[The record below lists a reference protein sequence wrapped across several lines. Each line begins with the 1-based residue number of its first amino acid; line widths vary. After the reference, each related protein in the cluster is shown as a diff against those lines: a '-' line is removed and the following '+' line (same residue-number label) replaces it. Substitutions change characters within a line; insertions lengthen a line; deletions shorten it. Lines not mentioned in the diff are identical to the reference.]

1 MKWII
6 QFWRLMT
13 IQYILVK
20 HGVDRVVLTV
30 PGLERWRF
38 LSYFNPWNW
47 FRDRSRSDAESI
59 RLALEALG
67 PIFVKFG
74 QLLSTRPDL
83 LPDDIIAELSKLQ
96 DQVPPFSGELAQ
108 KIVERSY
115 GLPTSEVFAEFDLNP
130 LASASISQVHAAKLK
145 TGESVVVKVLR
156 PDILKLIKHDIALM
170 YFVARLTTRFWSQG
184 YRLRPVEVV
193 AEFEQT
199 ITDEL
204 DLMREAANAS
214 QLRRNFTGSSLLVVP
229 KVYWDYC
236 RSDILVIE
244 RIDGIPVSDVEQL
257 RSQKFDLKKLAEAG
271 VEIFFTQVFRDS
283 FFHADMHPGNIF
295 VSRHNPESPHYI
307 AIDFGIM
314 GTLSP
319 LDQRYIAENLLAFFR
334 RDYRQVAI
342 LHVESGWVPP
352 DTRIDAFEAAIRCVC
367 EPIFERPL
375 KEISFGKLLLRLFQ
389 TAGRFNMTIQP
400 QLLLLQ
406 KTLLNVEGLGRQLYP
421 ELDLWTTAL
430 PFLESW
436 MQKRIGI
443 KALARNVV
451 DRAPGWAEKLTDM
464 PDLVYRAIQEH
475 LHILRV
481 GPRPVPPSKI
491 LHKSPLKRLLF
502 GSGVAFIAA
511 STISLWFADSQLELR
526 TAAGWSIIGFGI
538 ILLFISSMMDRNA
551 TKL

>member
-1 MKWII
+1 MRWII

-20 HGVDRVVLTV
+20 HGIDRVVLAV
-30 PGLERWRF
+30 PGLERWQF
-38 LSYFNPWNW
+38 LSYLNPWNL
-47 FRDRSRSDAESI
+47 FRNKSRSDAESI

-74 QLLSTRPDL
+74 QLLSTRPDII
-83 LPDDIIAELSKLQ
+83 PDDIVAELSKLQ

-108 KIVERSY
+108 KIVEKSY
-115 GLPTSEVFAEFDLNP
+115 GKPVSEVFSEFDLTP

-170 YFVARLTTRFWSQG
+170 YLVARLTTRFWSEG
-184 YRLRPVEVV
+184 YRLRPMEVV

-199 ITDEL
+199 IKDEL
-204 DLMREAANAS
+204 DMMREAANAS

-236 RSDILVIE
+236 RGDILVLE
-244 RIDGIPVSDVEQL
+244 RIDGIPVSDIEQL
-257 RSQKFDLKKLAEAG
+257 KSQKFDLKKLAETG

-295 VSRHNPESPHYI
+295 VSRHNPENPHYI
-307 AIDFGIM
+307 AVDFGIM

-319 LDQRYIAENLLAFFR
+319 FDQRYIAENLLAFFR

-367 EPIFERPL
+367 EPIFEKPL

-389 TAGRFNMTIQP
+389 TAGRFNMTVQP

-406 KTLLNVEGLGRQLYP
+406 KTLLNIEGLGRQLYP
-421 ELDLWTTAL
+421 DLDLWSTAL
-430 PFLESW
+430 PFLERW
-436 MQKRIGI
+436 MQQRIGV

-475 LHILRV
+475 LQILRMAPKSPSEN
-481 GPRPVPPSKI
+481 PRVQ
-491 LHKSPLKRLLF
+491 KSPLKRLLF

-511 STISLWFADSQLELR
+511 SIISFWFADSQLELR
-526 TAAGWSIIGFGI
+526 TAASWFVSGFGVL
-538 ILLFISSMMDRNA
+538 LLFISTLMDR
-551 TKL
+551 KSI

>member
-1 MKWII
+1 MKSLV

-13 IQYILVK
+13 INYILIK
-20 HGVDRVVLTV
+20 HGIDRMVFTA

-38 LSYFNPWNW
+38 VSYLNPWNW
-47 FRDRSRSDAESI
+47 FRSQKHSQAESA

-83 LPDDIIAELSKLQ
+83 LPDDIVLELSKLQ
-96 DQVPPFSGELAQ
+96 DRVPPFSGELA
-108 KIVERSY
+108 KKMIEASY
-115 GLPTSEVFAEFDLNP
+115 GLPVTEVFAEFDTTP
-130 LASASISQVHAAKLK
+130 LASASIAQVHAATLK
-145 TGESVVVKVLR
+145 SGESVVVKVLR
-156 PDILKLIKHDIALM
+156 PDIMKLIKHDISLM
-170 YFVARLTTRFWSQG
+170 YLVARITERFWSEG

-199 ITDEL
+199 LKDEL

-214 QLRRNFTGSSLLVVP
+214 QLRRNFSGSTMLIVP

-236 RSDILVIE
+236 RSDVMVIE
-244 RIDGIPVSDVEQL
+244 RVDGIPVSDVTELKRRQ
-257 RSQKFDLKKLAEAG
+257 FDLKKLAENG

-295 VSRHNPESPHYI
+295 VSKQDPENPHYL
-307 AIDFGIM
+307 AVDFGIM

-319 LDQRYIAENLLAFFR
+319 TDQRYIAENLLAFFR
-334 RDYRQVAI
+334 RDYRQVAL

-352 DTRIDAFEAAIRCVC
+352 ETRVDAFESAIRCVC

-421 ELDLWTTAL
+421 ELDLWSTAK
-430 PFLESW
+430 PYLERW
-436 MQKRIGI
+436 MQERIGI
-443 KALARNVV
+443 KALARNVI
-451 DRAPGWAEKLTDM
+451 DKAPGWAEKMTDM
-464 PDLVYRAIQEH
+464 PDLVYRALQEH
-475 LHILRV
+475 LQVLRL
-481 GPRPVPPSKI
+481 GPKPAQLSTVRRV
-491 LHKSPLKRLLF
+491 SPLKRLLF
-502 GSGVAFIAA
+502 GGGIAFIAA
-511 STISLWFADSQLELR
+511 AIINLWFSNSQLELR
-526 TAAGWSIIGFGI
+526 HAAQLSVIGLGAA
-538 ILLFISSMMDRNA
+538 LLLISVMMRRHA
-551 TKL
+551 A

>member
-1 MKWII
+1 MKWIV

-20 HGVDRVVLTV
+20 HGIDRVVLTV
-30 PGLERWRF
+30 PGLERWKF

-47 FRDRSRSDAESI
+47 FRSKSRNDAESI

-74 QLLSTRPDL
+74 QLLSTRPDII
-83 LPDDIIAELSKLQ
+83 PDDIVAELSKLQ

-108 KIVERSY
+108 KIVEKSY
-115 GLPTSEVFAEFDLNP
+115 GMSVSEIFSEFDLTP

-145 TGESVVVKVLR
+145 TGEDVVVKVLR
-156 PDILKLIKHDIALM
+156 PDVLKLIKHDIALM
-170 YFVARLTTRFWSQG
+170 YLVARLTTRFWSEG

-199 ITDEL
+199 ILDEL

-214 QLRRNFTGSSLLVVP
+214 QLRRNFTGSTLLVVP

-236 RSDILVIE
+236 RGDILVLE
-244 RIDGIPVSDVEQL
+244 RVDGIPVSDVEQL
-257 RSQKFDLKKLAEAG
+257 NRQKFDLKKLAETG

-295 VSRHNPESPHYI
+295 VSRHNPENPHYI
-307 AIDFGIM
+307 AVDFGIM

-319 LDQRYIAENLLAFFR
+319 FDQRYIAENLLAFFR

-352 DTRIDAFEAAIRCVC
+352 DTRIDAFETAIRCVC
-367 EPIFERPL
+367 EPIFEKPL

-406 KTLLNVEGLGRQLYP
+406 KTLLNIEGLGRQLYP
-421 ELDLWTTAL
+421 DLDLWATAL
-430 PFLESW
+430 PFLERW
-436 MQKRIGI
+436 MQQRIGV

-475 LHILRV
+475 LQILRLAPKTAAV
-481 GPRPVPPSKI
+481 SKVPQR
-491 LHKSPLKRLLF
+491 SPLKRLLF
-502 GSGVAFIAA
+502 GSGIAFIAA
-511 STISLWFADSQLELR
+511 SAISLWFADSQIELR
-526 TAAGWSIIGFGI
+526 TAASWFVSGFGI
-538 ILLFISSMMDRNA
+538 ILLFISSMMGR
-551 TKL
+551 KSI